1 MNPAQPQAPAGVPN
15 AASGGQAQSTM
26 YRPEMMR
33 TIRYLTEDERGKY
46 EKGLTLLWR
55 QHDAS
60 PQGSPENLE
69 ARRKIMDFGRMLITK
84 VQQRRQIQLQ
94 QAQQVRFCHLGS
106 RPALFCLVTASHASG
121 GGTYFPRHRFPPS

>member
-1 MNPAQPQAPAGVPN
+1 MNPAQPQASVGVPN

-33 TIRYLTEDERGKY
+33 TIRFLTEDERGKY

-94 QAQQVRFCHLGS
+94 QAQQVCFGDLGS
-106 RPALFCLVTASHASG
+106 HPTLFSLVTASHVSG
-121 GGTYFPRHRFPPS
+121 DRTHPP